1 MTGISSAANPPLKLA
16 VITGLSG
23 AGRSTV
29 AKCLEDLGWFV
40 VDNLPPTLIPD
51 VADLAARSNG
61 GVDRVAVVVDV
72 RSRGFSSDL
81 HAALE
86 GVERAG
92 LHPHILFLE
101 APDEVLV
108 RRFDGVRRP
117 HPLQGD
123 GRLIDGIAQERDLLR
138 DLRGEADLVVDTSE
152 LNVHELRAKIAA
164 AFDEAAAREL
174 HLSMLT
180 FGYKYGIPV
189 DADVVID
196 CRLLPNPHWV
206 DELRPL
212 TGADQSVRE
221 YIFTQPGAADFLD
234 AATTL
239 LRRYETGYLNEGKQ
253 YATIA
258 IGCTGGR
265 HRSVAVARELADR
278 LRADGIEVS
287 LSHRDIEREERA
299 P

>member
-1 MTGISSAANPPLKLA
+1 MTVPSPSSSQPLKLA

-23 AGRSTV
+23 AGRSTA

-40 VDNLPPTLIPD
+40 VDNLPPTLIPA
-51 VADLAARSNG
+51 VTDLATRSNG
-61 GVDRVAVVVDV
+61 GVDKVAVVVDV

-81 HAALE
+81 RAALE
-86 GVERAG
+86 GVEAAG
-92 LHPHILFLE
+92 LHPHVLFLE

-123 GRLIDGIAQERDLLR
+123 GRLIDGIAQEREQLR
-138 DLRGEADLVVDTSE
+138 DLRGEADLVIDTSE

-164 AFDEAAAREL
+164 AFDEGGANEL

-180 FGYKYGIPV
+180 FGYKYGLPV

-196 CRLLPNPHWV
+196 CRLLHNPHWV
-206 DELRPL
+206 PELKPL
-212 TGADQSVRE
+212 SGDDAAVRN
-221 YIFTQPGAADFLD
+221 YVFSQPGAPEFVD
-234 AATTL
+234 ATTQL
-239 LRRYETGYLNEGKQ
+239 LRRYEQGYLNEGKQ

-265 HRSVAVARELADR
+265 HRSVAVANELVAR
-278 LRADGIEVS
+278 LRSDGVEVS
-287 LSHRDIEREERA
+287 LTHRDKDRE
-299 P
+299 

>member
-1 MTGISSAANPPLKLA
+1 MTVPSNQSNPQLKLA

-23 AGRSTV
+23 AGRSTA

-40 VDNLPPTLIPD
+40 VDNLPPTLIPA
-51 VADLAARSNG
+51 VTDLATRSNG
-61 GVDRVAVVVDV
+61 AVDRVAVVVDV

-86 GVERAG
+86 GVERGG
-92 LHPHILFLE
+92 LHPHVLFLE

-117 HPLQGD
+117 HPLQGE
-123 GRLIDGIAQERDLLR
+123 GRLIDGIAQERELLR
-138 DLRGEADLVVDTSE
+138 GLRGEADLVIDTSE

-164 AFDEAAAREL
+164 AFDEAAVNEL
-174 HLSMLT
+174 HLSMVT
-180 FGYKYGIPV
+180 FGYKYGLPV
-189 DADVVID
+189 DADLVID

-206 DELRPL
+206 ASLQPL
-212 TGADQSVRE
+212 TGADKPVRD
-221 YIFTQPGAADFLD
+221 YIFEQPGATDFVD
-234 AATTL
+234 AAATL
-239 LRRYETGYLNEGKQ
+239 LRRYETGYVNEGKH

-265 HRSVAVARELADR
+265 HRSVAIAIELTER
-278 LRADGIEVS
+278 LRADGVEVS
-287 LSHRDIEREERA
+287 LAHRDIDRKDA
-299 P
+299 Q

>member
-1 MTGISSAANPPLKLA
+1 MSLPPVPPSTPLQLA

-23 AGRSTV
+23 AGRSTA

-40 VDNLPPTLIPD
+40 VDNLPPTLIAA
-51 VADLAARSNG
+51 VVDLANRSHG
-61 GVDRVAVVVDV
+61 DVDRIAVVVDV

-81 HAALE
+81 HEALE
-86 GVERAG
+86 DLEGTG
-92 LHPHILFLE
+92 LHPQVLFLE

-123 GRLIDGIAQERDLLR
+123 GRLIDGIAQERELLR
-138 DLRGEADLVVDTSE
+138 ELRGEADLVIDTSE

-164 AFDEAAAREL
+164 AFEVDAATEL
-174 HLSMLT
+174 HLNVLS
-180 FGYKYGIPV
+180 FGYKYGLPV
-189 DADVVID
+189 DADIVID

-206 DELRPL
+206 PDLSPL
-212 TGADQSVRE
+212 SGEDAAVRD
-221 YIFTQPGAADFLD
+221 YVFSQPGASEFL
-234 AATTL
+234 AASEQL
-239 LRRYETGYLNEGKQ
+239 LRRYEEGYVNEGKH

-265 HRSVAVARELADR
+265 HRSVAIAEELTAR
-278 LRADGIEVS
+278 LRADGIEVQ
-287 LSHRDIEREERA
+287 LSHRDVERQS
-299 P
+299 